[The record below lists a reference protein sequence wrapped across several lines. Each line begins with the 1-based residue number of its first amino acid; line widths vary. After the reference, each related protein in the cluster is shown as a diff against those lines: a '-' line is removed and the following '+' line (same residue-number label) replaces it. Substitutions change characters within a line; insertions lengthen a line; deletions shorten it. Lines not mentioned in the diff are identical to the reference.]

1 MKFRNLFA
9 GILAAAA
16 FFAVSACDEP
26 ENTGEPKIAIAGVEN
41 GVLEFAQEGETKT
54 IKIVATRDWKVA
66 EELPEWIN
74 MQTEGEITKG
84 TDVDIVVSPNDGM
97 DREQVLTFRA
107 GIAKKAITIK
117 QNGAGGSEED
127 AIVYYNNF
135 DKEEA
140 TKTYGSGSSYP
151 YLDQFEGWK
160 NESGTGIA
168 NVEYAFKGMSARS
181 NSTSNSNYSD
191 YAGSG
196 MNNMFFGSD
205 AYFEVKNVTLGSATN
220 YTLSFGAEK
229 YNQTLGSDFSAS
241 EFKVYVSDQADP
253 GAERWVELS
262 YTFAKGAMPSGR
274 WDLAS
279 SQITIPAG
287 TTTLSIY
294 VSTSVASS
302 YRLDDL
308 KLMEAA
314 EAGTAVD
321 FTKGVKVGESAGGG
335 DEPGEIESITIAD
348 FIAKADKNTTY
359 RLTGKITSEP
369 NATYGDCDINDGTG
383 TVKIYKI
390 SNYQDYLGKM
400 KIGGTVTVTGK
411 YDLYK
416 NTIHECTPCTIEK
429 YEDPVEV
436 GPTEMTI
443 AQVKAASAGDAVLVK
458 NVQVMA
464 QYKNGVVVSDGKDNI
479 IAYKKDMSPLPAVGS
494 KLTVNGIVSEYGGLK
509 QIANPEFADIVA
521 GTATLPA
528 SKDITSAFATYG
540 GSDVELIS
548 YRGVLSISG
557 TYYNVKVGDLTDRQG
572 SIQYPVQD
580 LADYNGKDV
589 IVTGY
594 FSGISGSSTKYV
606 GVMLTDIKLADPEA
620 KLFSVSPLAL
630 NVTADATE
638 ASFHVSGNVAWTASC
653 DNSAFTLSTTSGTG
667 DAEVKVTF
675 AANTSEEAKVAN
687 IKVSTTENAS
697 TKEYTVVLTQAKQ
710 TSGGSTK
717 TDILDVSL
725 FGSIT
730 GTAYADFS
738 GVQGSESPAVYGG
751 QIATNKGTCIQL
763 RSSGSNAGIV
773 STTSGGKI
781 RKIIVTWNSST
792 STTGNRQLDIY
803 GSSAAYADAKALY
816 DAANQ
821 GTLLGSIVCG
831 TQTEITV
838 TGDYEYVGMRSK
850 NGAMYIDKI
859 EIVWE

>member
-9 GILAAAA
+9 GILATAA

-181 NSTSNSNYSD
+181 NSTSNSSYSD

-241 EFKVYVSDQADP
+241 EFKVYVSDQTDP

-308 KLMEAA
+308 KLMETAT
-314 EAGTAVD
+314 AGTTID
-321 FTKGVKVGESAGGG
+321 FTKGVKVGESTGGG

-369 NATYGDCDINDGTG
+369 NATYADCDINDGTG

-411 YDLYK
+411 YLLY
-416 NTIHECTPCTIEK
+416 NTVHECSPCTIEK

-494 KLTVNGIVSEYGGLK
+494 KLTVSGNVSEYGGLK

-521 GTATLPA
+521 GSATLPA

-620 KLFSVSPLAL
+620 KLFNVSPLAL

-638 ASFHVSGNVAWTASC
+638 ASFNVSGNVAWTASC

-697 TKEYTVVLTQAKQ
+697 TKEYTVVLTQAKAS
-710 TSGGSTK
+710 SGAETKLYELDTTGSLQGTNNSYTGNCDVEVNGITWNVNGNTK
-717 TDILDVSL
+717 INPWRL
-725 FGSIT
+725 GGKSIT
-730 GTAYADFS
+730 DVDRTIYSKTPYAKSLTKIVLTLGTANLT
-738 GVQGSESPAVYGG
+738 V
-751 QIATNKGTCIQL
+751 
-763 RSSGSNAGIV
+763 
-773 STTSGGKI
+773 
-781 RKIIVTWNSST
+781 NSCKLLYST
-792 STTGNRQLDIY
+792 SEDF
-803 GSSAAYADAKALY
+803 ADAKEVSFDYKSGEIELFATEGNFP
-816 DAANQ
+816 ANCYYKFVFNV
-821 GTLLGSIVCG
+821 TNTGSSNK
-831 TQTEITV
+831 
-838 TGDYEYVGMRSK
+838 YVQFSK
-850 NGAMYIDKI
+850 VAFWG
-859 EIVWE
+859 E

>member
-1 MKFRNLFA
+1 MKLRNLFA
-9 GILAAAA
+9 GIFTAAA

-97 DREQVLTFRA
+97 NREQVLTFRA

-117 QNGAGGSEED
+117 QNGAGGSESD

-135 DKEEA
+135 DKDA
-140 TKTYGSGSSYP
+140 SASSSPYP
-151 YLDQFEGWK
+151 LLGTTDNWK
-160 NESGTGIA
+160 NETGTGA
-168 NVEYAFKGMSARS
+168 AEVAYAFHEKVSSRNPSQGS
-181 NSTSNSNYSD
+181 NGKYSNYE
-191 YAGSG
+191 GSG
-196 MNNMFFGSD
+196 MNS
-205 AYFEVKNVTLGSATN
+205 LW
-220 YTLSFGAEK
+220 FGAEGAYFSVSNIQLNGSTNLTVSFGSERDE
-229 YNQTLGSDFSAS
+229 YNAADNTFNPS
-241 EFKVYVSDQADP
+241 EFHLYVSDQAKLDE
-253 GAERWVELS
+253 ARWVELD
-262 YTFAKGAMPSGR
+262 YAFPNGFQNRT

-279 SQITIPAG
+279 ANISVPAG
-287 TTTLSIY
+287 TQTLAIC
-294 VSTSVASS
+294 VKVDLASV
-302 YRLDDL
+302 YRFDDL
-308 KLMEAA
+308 KLSLSSA
-314 EAGTAVD
+314 AGTVVD
-321 FTKGVKVGESAGGG
+321 FTKGVKVVEAETPV
-335 DEPGEIESITIAD
+335 EPGDIESITIAD

-369 NATYGDCDINDGTG
+369 NANFADCDINDGTG

-390 SNYQDYLGKM
+390 SNYKDYLGKM

-411 YDLYK
+411 YLLY
-416 NTIHECTPCTIEK
+416 NTVHECSPCTIEK

-479 IAYKKDMSPLPAVGS
+479 IAYKKNMSPLPAVGS
-494 KLTVNGIVSEYGGLK
+494 KLTVNGIVSEFGGLK

-572 SIQYPVQD
+572 SIQYPVQE
-580 LADYNGKDV
+580 LADYNGKEV

-606 GVMLTDIKLADPEA
+606 GIMLTDIKLADPEA
-620 KLFSVSPLAL
+620 KLFNVSPLAL

-638 ASFHVSGNVAWTASC
+638 ASFNVSGNVAWTASC

-697 TKEYTVVLTQAKQ
+697 TKEYTVVLTQAKAS
-710 TSGGSTK
+710 SGAETKLYELDTTGSLKGSNNSYTGNC
-717 TDILDVSL
+717 DVEVEGITWNVNGNATMNPWRL
-725 FGSIT
+725 GGKSIT
-730 GTAYADFS
+730 AVDRTVYSKTPYAKSLTKIVLTLGD
-738 GVQGSESPAVYGG
+738 
-751 QIATNKGTCIQL
+751 ATCT
-763 RSSGSNAGIV
+763 V
-773 STTSGGKI
+773 
-781 RKIIVTWNSST
+781 NSCKLLYST
-792 STTGNRQLDIY
+792 SEDFT
-803 GSSAAYADAKALY
+803 DAKEVSFDYKQGEIELF
-816 DAANQ
+816 AAEGNFPANCYYKF
-821 GTLLGSIVCG
+821 VFN
-831 TQTEITV
+831 V
-838 TGDYEYVGMRSK
+838 TNTTDKNKFVQFSK
-850 NGAMYIDKI
+850 VAFWG
-859 EIVWE
+859 E